1 MCWQGYGIG
10 DHFRDGAY
18 GGSKDTGAVLEKAV
32 TQLGLQPHT
41 IEQTVRTRLINPRRH
56 LFAQAPSVSEP
67 LVRVRCWTTA
77 TR

>member
-41 IEQTVRTRLINPRRH
+41 IEQTVRLINPRRH
-56 LFAQAPSVSEP
+56 LFVCPSSLGV
-67 LVRVRCWTTA
+67 
-77 TR
+77 

>member
-41 IEQTVRTRLINPRRH
+41 IEQTVR
-56 LFAQAPSVSEP
+56 
-67 LVRVRCWTTA
+67 LVDLWPAKR
-77 TR
+77 

>member
-41 IEQTVRTRLINPRRH
+41 IEQTVRLVDLWPAKRSTLSALI
-56 LFAQAPSVSEP
+56 
-67 LVRVRCWTTA
+67 
-77 TR
+77 